1 MEGFNEKE
9 GQLYVDDLPIAEIVD
24 KYGTPAYVYSNSKI
38 QKNYIK
44 YADALREGD
53 LICYAVKANS
63 NIHIL
68 KELVQLGSGF
78 DVVSGNELKRCIEAG
93 ADPKKIVFSGVA
105 KSSEELELAI
115 SNEILSIN
123 IESEDE
129 FDRIVAISET
139 LNKNTNCSIR
149 INPDIPTGSHK
160 YIETGLKTSKFGVD
174 TETLNNI
181 SLKAKNKEFIQIT
194 GIASHIGSQI
204 SDNSLIMKSLE
215 HLLTAHK
222 SLMNDG
228 HDINFLDVG
237 GGLGITYKEE
247 IPGDPKSLIAEICKE
262 LESSNL
268 NIILEPGRSITGD
281 AGVLIA
287 KVEYLKLTD
296 HKNFAIINAGMND
309 LMRPALYD
317 SWHAVKE
324 IRKSESDTRLYE
336 IVGPVCESAD
346 VLAKERELNISQG
359 DLIAIMDTG
368 AYGSAMSSNYNSRLI
383 VPEILVDGSSAK
395 LIKKR
400 QSFEDS
406 ITLEKNL

>member
-9 GQLYVDDLPIAEIVD
+9 GQLYVDDLPIAEIAD

-105 KSSEELELAI
+105 KSSEEIELAI
-115 SNEILSIN
+115 NNEILSIN

-174 TETLNNI
+174 TETLNSI

-222 SLMNDG
+222 SLINDG
-228 HDINFLDVG
+228 HNINFLDVG

-268 NIILEPGRSITGD
+268 NIILEPGRSITGA

-324 IRKSESDTRLYE
+324 IRKSESDTKLYE

>member
-53 LICYAVKANS
+53 LVCYAVKANS

-247 IPGDPKSLIAEICKE
+247 IPGDPKSLIAEICNE

-268 NIILEPGRSITGD
+268 NIILEPGRSITGA

>member
-9 GQLYVDDLPIAEIVD
+9 GQLYVDDLPIAEIAD
-24 KYGTPAYVYSNSKI
+24 KYGTPAYVYSSSKI
-38 QKNYIK
+38 RKNYIK

-115 SNEILSIN
+115 NNEILSIN

-174 TETLNNI
+174 TETLNSI

-268 NIILEPGRSITGD
+268 NIILEPGRSITGA

-324 IRKSESDTRLYE
+324 IRKSESDTKLYE

-346 VLAKERELNISQG
+346 VLAKERELNISQD

-383 VPEILVDGSSAK
+383 IPEILVDGSSAK

>member
-115 SNEILSIN
+115 NNEILSIN

-129 FDRIVAISET
+129 FDRIVGISET

>member
-1 MEGFNEKE
+1 MEWFNEKE

-268 NIILEPGRSITGD
+268 NIILEPGRSITGA

-324 IRKSESDTRLYE
+324 IRKSESDKRLYE
-336 IVGPVCESAD
+336 VVGPVCESAD

-368 AYGSAMSSNYNSRLI
+368 AYGSVMSSNYNSRLI

>member
-9 GQLYVDDLPIAEIVD
+9 GQLYVDDLPIAEIAD
-24 KYGTPAYVYSNSKI
+24 TYGTPAYIYSGSRI
-38 QKNYIK
+38 QKNFIK

-68 KELVQLGSGF
+68 KRLAQLGSGF

-115 SNEILSIN
+115 NEEILSIN

-129 FDRIVAISET
+129 FDRIISISET
-139 LNKNTNCSIR
+139 LNKETKCSIR

-174 TETLNNI
+174 NETLKNI
-181 SLKAKNKEFIQIT
+181 SLKAKNREFIKIT
-194 GIASHIGSQI
+194 GLASHIGSQI

-222 SLMNDG
+222 LLLNDG

-237 GGLGITYKEE
+237 GGLGITYKDE
-247 IPGDPKSLIAEICKE
+247 IPGDPKSLISEISKE
-262 LESSNL
+262 IESLNL
-268 NIILEPGRSITGD
+268 HLILEPGRSITGA
-281 AGVLIA
+281 AGALIA

-296 HKNFAIINAGMND
+296 YKNFAIINAGMND

-317 SWHAVKE
+317 SWHEVKE
-324 IRKSESDTRLYE
+324 IRKSDSDGRLYE

-359 DLIAIMDTG
+359 DLIAFMDTG
-368 AYGSAMSSNYNSRLI
+368 AYGSVMSSNYNSRLS
-383 VPEILVDGSSAK
+383 VPEIIVDGSSAK
-395 LIKKR
+395 IIKKR
-400 QSFEDS
+400 QSFEES
-406 ITLEKNL
+406 IALEKNL

>member
-53 LICYAVKANS
+53 LVCYAVKANS